1 MNKKSFEKNNNP
13 NNSKQALRIM
23 KVTLFLLFCSI
34 MFSKAAT
41 SYSQTFNL
49 NIKSSSIR
57 EVCKEIEKNSDYI
70 FVFSDNSEKSLS
82 KKVNV
87 NIESKNVNEI
97 LSAVLSETE
106 LSYKIIDNQIVIY
119 HDETKIVPKKVEK
132 IISEILV
139 QQQKRAITGVITDK
153 KGESVIGANI
163 IEVGTTNGTITDVNG
178 NFTLRVGDDAVLQI
192 SYIGYLS
199 QNISTTGKNSFRIVL
214 EEDTK
219 ALEEVVVVGYG
230 TQNKVTITGSISTIT
245 TKELTQSPV
254 SNISNA
260 LAGRLP
266 GLLSVQRSGQPGAD
280 QSTIRIRGVSSFS
293 GTQDPLVIVDG
304 IEGVNYDV
312 IDPNEI
318 ESITI
323 LKDASATAVYG
334 VRGANGVMIIT
345 TKRGQTG
352 APKIS
357 YSYEYAVQRFTDVRH
372 SMNAADYAT
381 HYNLAQAYDGFITG
395 AYNPYFSNEA
405 IEKYRTHEDPVFYPD
420 VDWFAYMFDKAS
432 GQQRHNFNINGGT
445 EKIKYFVS
453 LGYFTQDGLIKHTK
467 TITDYDAGIKFDRYN
482 IRSNFDFNITE
493 RLSLNADISS
503 QMEDRSGTNT
513 PVTRLFEQVWRSNP
527 MDAPKLEDT
536 GGKYVVLD
544 SKMDPG
550 NPIDY
555 LISYGYKRDYNNYLN
570 GSVKINYELDKIT
583 KGLSIRSL
591 VSYNNY
597 YQQAQ
602 YYSKNKESYKAVRL
616 NDGTINYIPI
626 TEPSPYGFSESMG
639 KNRKIYFETALN
651 YRNKFGLHN
660 VAGLLLYN
668 QSKFHSPGLAYL
680 IPNGYQGLVGRMTY
694 DYANRYMFDINFGY
708 NGTENFAI
716 GKRFGFFPALSIGWT
731 TSEES
736 FFPENDYLTFLKIR
750 ASYGE
755 VGNDRVGGSRFLYR
769 PSSWVYVD
777 NDYRFGIGADIQGH
791 KGAKEAAL
799 GNPDLTWERAKK
811 TNIGVD
817 AAFLQDKLKAT
828 IDYFTEKRDNI
839 LTTFNTIPFVVGA
852 QLPPYNFGKMNNRGW
867 DGEVSYNDKFNLFNY
882 WIKGNL
888 TYARNTI
895 IEMDEITRLYPYLM
909 RTGQSYG
916 QMYGL
921 RNDGLYNSWEDVNRA
936 NRPLYQWQ
944 NDKIQPGD
952 IKYYDINGD
961 GVIDGDDII
970 PIGYSNFPEVIFG
983 TSIGGNFKGFDF
995 SILFQGASNVTHRY
1009 HRREVRGFEEGTN
1022 APDYLFESWTHERYE
1037 QGLPI
1042 NFPRFNLGI
1051 TYANANHYSS
1061 TFNTVDA
1068 SYVRLKNVEFG
1079 YTLPGNI
1086 FKNTGV
1092 NSIRIYINGDN
1103 LYTWDS
1109 LLPGTDPESTGAG
1122 LDENNRPYPVTRR
1135 LNFGLNVKF

>member
-1 MNKKSFEKNNNP
+1 MKKKRL
-13 NNSKQALRIM
+13 KQKFPIRELKKLFCIM
-23 KVTLFLLFCSI
+23 KLVFFFLLLSTNLIWAVQTYAQITSLNLDLNNVALEEVFNAIRKQSEFEFFYNNDQI
-34 MFSKAAT
+34 NTTVKVSVKAKEAD
-41 SYSQTFNL
+41 
-49 NIKSSSIR
+49 IE
-57 EVCKEIEKNSDYI
+57 EVLEQ
-70 FVFSDNSEKSLS
+70 
-82 KKVNV
+82 
-87 NIESKNVNEI
+87 
-97 LSAVLSETE
+97 VLPAIYE
-106 LSYKIIDNQIVIY
+106 YKIKDRYILINKRKEVTPGLSPQPQQI
-119 HDETKIVPKKVEK
+119 KKT
-132 IISEILV
+132 II
-139 QQQKRAITGVITDK
+139 GVITDQ
-153 KGESVIGANI
+153 KGESIIGANI
-163 IEVGTTNGTITDVNG
+163 VEVGTTNGTVTDING
-178 NFTLRVGDDAVLQI
+178 NFALRVEPDATIHI

-199 QNISTTGKNSFRIVL
+199 QDIYTSGRNTFKIVL

-230 TQNKVTITGSISTIT
+230 TQNKVTITGSISTIST
-245 TKELTQSPV
+245 AELTQSPV

-304 IEGVNYDV
+304 IEGVNYNV

-318 ESITI
+318 ESVSI

-345 TKRGQTG
+345 TKRGQSG
-352 APKIS
+352 APKVS
-357 YSYEYAVQRFTDVRH
+357 YSYEYAVQEFSDVRH
-372 SMNAADYAT
+372 SMNAMDYAT
-381 HYNLAQAYDGFITG
+381 HYNLAQSYDGYITG
-395 AYNPYFSNEA
+395 AYNPHFSNEA
-405 IEKYRTHEDPVFYPD
+405 IEKFRTHEDPVFYPD
-420 VDWFAYMFDKAS
+420 VDWFAYMFDKTS

-445 EKIKYFVS
+445 DKIKYFVS

-467 TITDYDAGIKFDRYN
+467 TITDYDAGIKFERYN
-482 IRSNFDFNITE
+482 IRSNFDFNITD
-493 RLSLNADISS
+493 RLSLNADIST
-503 QMEDRSGTNT
+503 QIEDRSGTNT

-536 GGKYVVLD
+536 DGRYVVLD
-544 SKMDPG
+544 TKMDPG

-555 LISYGYKRDYNNYLN
+555 LISYGYKRDYSNYLN
-570 GSVKINYELDKIT
+570 ASVRLNYKLDQIT
-583 KGLSIRSL
+583 KGLSIRGL
-591 VSYNNY
+591 ISYNNY

-602 YYSKNKESYKAVRL
+602 YYSKNKESYSAIRL

-639 KNRKIYFETALN
+639 KNRKIYFETALDYN
-651 YRNKFGLHN
+651 RKFGLHN
-660 VAGLLLYN
+660 VAGLVLYN
-668 QSKFHSPGLAYL
+668 QSKYHSPSLAYL
-680 IPNGYQGLVGRMTY
+680 IPNGYQGLVGRITY
-694 DYANRYMFDINFGY
+694 DYANRYMLDVNFGY
-708 NGTENFAI
+708 NGTENFAE
-716 GKRFGFFPALSIGWT
+716 GKRFGFFPAISLGWAV
-731 TSEES
+731 SEES
-736 FFPENDYLTFLKIR
+736 FFPENNFLTFLKLR

-755 VGNDRVGGSRFLYR
+755 VGNDRVGGARFLYR
-769 PSSWVYVD
+769 PSSWVYVN
-777 NDYRFGIGADIQGH
+777 NDYRFGMGADVQGH
-791 KGAKEAAL
+791 RGAKEAAL

-817 AAFLQDKLKAT
+817 AAFLQDRIKVT

-852 QLPPYNFGKMNNRGW
+852 QLPPYNFGKMNNEGW
-867 DGEVSYNDKFNLFNY
+867 DGEISYNNKVNLFNY

-921 RNDGLYNSWEDVNRA
+921 RDNGIYNSWEEVNKA
-936 NRPLYQWQ
+936 NRPLYQMQ

-961 GVIDGDDII
+961 GVIDGDDQI

-995 SILFQGASNVTHRY
+995 SILFQGASNVSHRY
-1009 HRREVRGFEEGTN
+1009 HRREIRGFEEGSN
-1022 APDYLFESWTHERYE
+1022 APDYMIASWTHERYQ

-1042 NFPRFNLGI
+1042 NFPRYNLGI
-1051 TYANANHYSS
+1051 TYANANHQSS

-1068 SYVRLKNVEFG
+1068 SYVRLKNIEFG
-1079 YTLPGNI
+1079 YTLSGKILKNI
-1086 FKNTGV
+1086 GL

-1103 LYTWDS
+1103 LHTWDS

-1122 LDENNRPYPVTRR
+1122 LSENDRPYPVTRR